1 VCQWQFSRVLIS
13 VLVAVRRQ
21 TKKPATVDRRLFGGF
36 SPLSLFTAL
45 ASPFP
50 IFHISLLIRKGS
62 RGLLLCKWN
71 ALKENQLT
79 KANTGRGQTQWH
91 PPVKR

>member
-45 ASPFP
+45 A
-50 IFHISLLIRKGS
+50 FHHFSHFTFDSEGQPGIVVMQMERTERKS
-62 RGLLLCKWN
+62 IN
-71 ALKENQLT
+71 
-79 KANTGRGQTQWH
+79 
-91 PPVKR
+91 

>member
-36 SPLSLFTAL
+36 SPLSLFAAL
-45 ASPFP
+45 AFHHFP
-50 IFHISLLIRKGS
+50 HFTFDSEGQPGIVVMQMERTERKS
-62 RGLLLCKWN
+62 IN
-71 ALKENQLT
+71 
-79 KANTGRGQTQWH
+79 
-91 PPVKR
+91 